1 MSPKSRSSRRWLD
14 EHFDDAHV
22 KRAHA
27 EGWRSRAVFK
37 LEEID
42 GRDRLIRDGMTV
54 VDLGAAPG
62 GWSQYAAR
70 QGARVVAL
78 DLLAM
83 EPLDGVT
90 FIQGDFREDATL
102 QALRDELAGAR
113 VGLVMSDMA
122 PNISGM
128 KAVDQP
134 RAMHLAELA
143 LELAGEVLKP
153 GGDFLVKT
161 FQGEGFEA
169 LLQDMRTRFETV
181 KSRKPGASRARSNE
195 VYLLARGYVL

>member
-1 MSPKSRSSRRWLD
+1 MSPKSKSSRRWLD

-42 GRDRLIRDGMTV
+42 GKDRLIRAGMAV

-83 EPLDGVT
+83 EPLDGVA
-90 FIQGDFREDATL
+90 FIQGDFREETTL
-102 QALRDELAGAR
+102 QALRDRLAGAR
-113 VGLVMSDMA
+113 VDLVMSDMA

-153 GGDFLVKT
+153 SGDLLVKT

-169 LLQDMRTRFETV
+169 LLQDMRARFDTV

-195 VYLLARGYVL
+195 VYLLARGYEL